1 MITGVRWYTSR
12 VTIGIV
18 QIVQDHEKEKFR
30 QTGEAD
36 FKYYIG
42 IGSGANEKSDM
53 DGIANWGA
61 PFDKVAGDALFG
73 A

>member
-1 MITGVRWYTSR
+1 
-12 VTIGIV
+12 
-18 QIVQDHEKEKFR
+18 VQDHEKEQFR

-61 PFDKVAGDALFG
+61 PFDKKAGDTLFSVN
-73 A
+73 